1 MSKRLIINSI
11 TFSRLLLLPVLL
23 IPMDSILII
32 LLISWIG
39 ISDYLDGLLARYWNL
54 SSSFG
59 VKLDQWADKI
69 ATIYLSFFF
78 FSLEIIDLWFLIL
91 FILREIIMLIA
102 RYKKLCIDASN
113 RTSKI
118 KTFLI
123 YLLFLL
129 ISIKIHYNFYL
140 FEKFQSFVNALE
152 ISILH
157 LGIMGLILA
166 MKPKIKFFFIGL
178 IGSGLYSSR
187 IIKKAPGTITS
198 VLFFVVCIYYAHFSQ
213 SLKFL
218 FLALTA
224 ITHFIVYPLYAS
236 YINAEDPA
244 DYTLDEIVGVLF
256 ISYFL
261 PNETY
266 IWILAIVLFRFFD
279 ILKPFGIRKFETSR
293 LFSSSMRVIGDD
305 IIAAFYT
312 LILIEAVLYGI
323 K

>member
-1 MSKRLIINSI
+1 MSIEIVKCWKCLHKSRPRLYGGKIVC
-11 TFSRLLLLPVLL
+11 F
-23 IPMDSILII
+23 
-32 LLISWIG
+32 IS
-39 ISDYLDGLLARYWNL
+39 
-54 SSSFG
+54 
-59 VKLDQWADKI
+59 
-69 ATIYLSFFF
+69 T
-78 FSLEIIDLWFLIL
+78 
-91 FILREIIMLIA
+91 
-102 RYKKLCIDASN
+102 
-113 RTSKI
+113 
-118 KTFLI
+118 
-123 YLLFLL
+123 
-129 ISIKIHYNFYL
+129 
-140 FEKFQSFVNALE
+140 QSF
-152 ISILH
+152 I
-157 LGIMGLILA
+157 
-166 MKPKIKFFFIGL
+166 
-178 IGSGLYSSR
+178 R
-187 IIKKAPGTITS
+187 ITS